1 MSTETYQQASEHLL
15 ARARNDL
22 AVGDLAQASEN
33 GWGAAAQIL
42 KAVAEARGWDHDRR
56 RHLSAV
62 ASRLR
67 AETGDRDIYRFF
79 AVANLLHENFYEND
93 MVAQDVADSLDDVEA
108 LIDQLLP
115 MLTQT

>member
-1 MSTETYQQASEHLL
+1 MTSQTYQQAREHLL
-15 ARARNDL
+15 SRARNDL

-42 KAVAEARGWDHDRR
+42 KAIAEQRGWDHDRH

-108 LIDQLLP
+108 LIDRLLP